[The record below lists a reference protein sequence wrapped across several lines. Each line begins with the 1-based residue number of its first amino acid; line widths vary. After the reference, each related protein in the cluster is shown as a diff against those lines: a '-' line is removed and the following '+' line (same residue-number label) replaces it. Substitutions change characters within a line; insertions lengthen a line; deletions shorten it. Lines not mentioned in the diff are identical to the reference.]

1 MSSNIILNLNE
12 NNINIESNINSLS
25 LEQLLDIQ
33 DILNIL
39 SNYKNNSLYYH

>member
-1 MSSNIILNLNE
+1 MSSNIILNLND
-12 NNINIESNINSLS
+12 NNFNIENLNSLT
-25 LEQLLDIQ
+25 LEQLLDTQ

>member
-1 MSSNIILNLNE
+1 MSSNIILNLND

-25 LEQLLDIQ
+25 LEQLLDTQ

-39 SNYKNNSLYYH
+39 SNYKNNSLYYQ

>member
-25 LEQLLDIQ
+25 LEQLLDTQ

-39 SNYKNNSLYYH
+39 SNYKNNSLYYQ